1 MRFGIVQ
8 MVFARCIQI
17 QVGGERRRRYWA
29 DAHDFAD
36 GPATIARVRPHDVV
50 TFDPMPKAHGW
61 RATNVRLATD
71 DAVTTTPTLAREG
84 SAA

>member
-8 MVFARCIQI
+8 MVFARWIQI

-36 GPATIARVRPHDVV
+36 GPDTIARVRPHDVV
-50 TFDPMPKAHGW
+50 TFDPMPMAHGW
-61 RATNVRLATD
+61 RAKNVRLVAD
-71 DAVTTTPTLAREG
+71 DALITTASLAPEATG
-84 SAA
+84 